1 LHQINKFAIFLP
13 LLQPRS
19 VAMHFTP
26 TFTRLTV
33 ILCSACTLLMT
44 PVDAINRKEL
54 WKELAKPTPAW
65 MREQIEQDL
74 KPFTH
79 QLSKRNLD
87 AIFADET
94 HMCVRIRVVNGQM
107 TIEKSPKAKEHGAAK
122 SYDAHFLK
130 IHELITLPDLDI
142 LVTLHDHL
150 GEMEGQ
156 PIFVLSK
163 SNRVEGS
170 ILIPDWFALEGY
182 ETDKSLVLKGCAKY
196 PWEKKKDLMF
206 FRGSD
211 TGIESLASFD
221 SWKQSP
227 RPKLVALSLKYPQ
240 LIDARFAKS
249 LHHKQFVDQA
259 KAEGFIGDYI
269 SMDEYMGYKYLIDLD
284 GNCASAP
291 RLGLILHSNCIPFK
305 AITHSVQWF
314 YKTLHAWEHYIPV
327 KEDLSDLL
335 AKLEWTK
342 SHPKEAEQISKKARH
357 LAKEVLSQKAIYA
370 YLYKLLVEY
379 ANRQQM
385 FYNL

>member
-1 LHQINKFAIFLP
+1 
-13 LLQPRS
+13 
-19 VAMHFTP
+19 MHFTR
-26 TFTRLTV
+26 TFAKFTFVLGTLFLVPVAAIDRREFWAELT
-33 ILCSACTLLMT
+33 
-44 PVDAINRKEL
+44 
-54 WKELAKPTPAW
+54 KPTPTW

-79 QLSKRNLD
+79 QLSKKNLD
-87 AIFADET
+87 AIYADET
-94 HMCVRIRVVNGQM
+94 FMCLRIRVVDGHM
-107 TIEKSPKAKEHGAAK
+107 TIEKGPKTKEHGAAK
-122 SYDAHFLK
+122 SYDSHFLK

-142 LVTLHDHL
+142 LVTVHDHI
-150 GEMEGQ
+150 GEMAGL

-170 ILIPDWFALEGY
+170 ILVPDWFALAGY
-182 ETDKSLVLKGCAKY
+182 EKEKSLVLKGCAKY
-196 PWEKKKDLMF
+196 PWEKKRDLMF

-211 TGIESLASFD
+211 TGVESLVSFD
-221 SWKQSP
+221 SWKQAP

-259 KAEGFIGDYI
+259 KEEGFIGDYI

-335 AKLEWTK
+335 AKLEWAK
-342 SHPKEAEQISKKARH
+342 SHPKEAGQISKNARH

-379 ANRQQM
+379 ANRQQV